1 MKTTDL
7 TEDLTQA
14 LSTVK
19 ANDALDLCIV
29 LDVTASMGKWMTRAQ
44 KTIKNIVDN
53 VMKSVFA
60 KEGLYIRIGFV
71 GYRDFGDQNHGGHFK
86 IKDFTENI

>member
-29 LDVTASMGKWMTRAQ
+29 LDVTASMGKWMTRA
-44 KTIKNIVDN
+44 
-53 VMKSVFA
+53 
-60 KEGLYIRIGFV
+60 
-71 GYRDFGDQNHGGHFK
+71 
-86 IKDFTENI
+86 